1 MLKAVEDSAI
11 IPLARRIKVLI
22 EVSGMSRVEIHE
34 TIMSARNAPKEDDF
48 RLAYSAAAIMVLNPI
63 SLPSGERMFPS
74 PNGEKTPVVSCTSCD
89 DKGCG
94 FCVTGDSLAAHY
106 PTD

>member
-1 MLKAVEDSAI
+1 MLKVVEDSAI

-22 EVSGMSRVEIHE
+22 EVSGLTRVEIHE
-34 TIMSARNAPKEDDF
+34 TIMSTRNAPKEDDF
-48 RLAYSAAAIMVLNPI
+48 RLAYAAALM
-63 SLPSGERMFPS
+63 LPNPS
-74 PNGEKTPVVSCTSCD
+74 PNGEKTPAVSCTSCD